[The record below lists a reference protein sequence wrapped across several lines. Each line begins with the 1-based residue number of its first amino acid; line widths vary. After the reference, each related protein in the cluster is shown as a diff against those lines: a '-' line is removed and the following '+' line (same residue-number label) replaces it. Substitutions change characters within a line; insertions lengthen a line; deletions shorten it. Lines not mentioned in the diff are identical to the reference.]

1 MLRVES
7 VPTLNLFDAD
17 DPLSMAIKPPPSE
30 SALEREARINAE
42 LEAKRISDLIDQ
54 EIKLGAKQ
62 RPNTEVKL
70 LLLGQAESG
79 KSTLQKQFQIFYA
92 PASLDEERDSWRS
105 VVYFNILRNIKRI
118 LQALD
123 ALELGTDGSPSLQSS
138 GPDVSMR
145 DISPE
150 PDLDTVAFA
159 GPSRTHDGTPGA
171 ADHSDVL
178 SVPLSPPART
188 QLANLKLRL
197 SPLVSAESALAD
209 RLSGGMQLNAS
220 AKRRGGGVYVRSGWQ
235 SNVRINGRKRRA
247 DDGHGKAAVSEAA
260 NLRNQL
266 EEELD
271 KVGRMLDA
279 CKGDIKQ
286 LWTHP
291 FIKLLID
298 KRKLRLQESADHFF
312 NGIDRVT
319 NHDYTPST
327 DDILRSRLQ
336 TMGIASHSFSVTV
349 NGKPILWHLYDV
361 GGARGLRH
369 TWVPYFDDANA
380 IIFLAPISAFD
391 QYLDEDPKMNRINDS
406 LQLFTYICSNE
417 LLKRVHLVLF
427 LNKTDVL
434 REKLAAG
441 VPVKRYIP
449 SFGDRKN
456 NYDTVIEYFRTHFL
470 QVHRKNNE
478 EQRVLYTHLTNV
490 VDTKTTQG
498 IIRNVRDS
506 IFRGYLQEASLV

>member
-1 MLRVES
+1 M
-7 VPTLNLFDAD
+7 
-17 DPLSMAIKPPPSE
+17 
-30 SALEREARINAE
+30 RE
-42 LEAKRISDLIDQ
+42 
-54 EIKLGAKQ
+54 
-62 RPNTEVKL
+62 
-70 LLLGQAESG
+70 
-79 KSTLQKQFQIFYA
+79 
-92 PASLDEERDSWRS
+92 
-105 VVYFNILRNIKRI
+105 
-118 LQALD
+118 
-123 ALELGTDGSPSLQSS
+123 
-138 GPDVSMR
+138 
-145 DISPE
+145 ISPE
-150 PDLDTVAFA
+150 PDMDMSPFGA
-159 GPSRTHDGTPGA
+159 GPSRAQNGTPGNPDQA
-171 ADHSDVL
+171 DVL

-197 SPLVSAESALAD
+197 SPLVSSESALAD
-209 RLSGGMQLNAS
+209 RLSGGVQLNAS
-220 AKRRGGGVYVRSGWQ
+220 AKRRGGGLYVRSGWQ

-247 DDGHGKAAVSEAA
+247 DEGHGKAAVSEAV
-260 NLRNQL
+260 NLRSQL

-279 CKGDIKQ
+279 CKDDIKQ
-286 LWTHP
+286 LWSHP

-312 NGIDRVT
+312 NSIDRVT
-319 NHDYTPST
+319 EHEYTPST

-336 TMGIASHSFSVTV
+336 TMGIASHSFNVTV

-380 IIFLAPISAFD
+380 IIFLAPVSAFD

-417 LLKRVHLVLF
+417 LLKKVHLVLF

-434 REKLAAG
+434 REKLSGG
-441 VPVKRYIP
+441 VSVKRYIP

-456 NYDTVIEYFRTHFL
+456 NYDTVVDYFRTHFL

-478 EQRVLYTHLTNV
+478 EQRVLYTHLTSV